1 MVEERPKGVALMQG
15 HPELSVHRAIRSS
28 SKDPHG
34 MGVAATG
41 DIANSKYAWEEHM
54 LMDEAAND
62 NRVTELISI
71 LSTTLT
77 NIDVEY
83 EFELARIRI
92 TAKPELR
99 GVIVDTVRQ
108 RHIKRREPYVRQI
121 AELRKQMS
129 QRHGRVACSDRPGL
143 GSKARGA

>member
-1 MVEERPKGVALMQG
+1 
-15 HPELSVHRAIRSS
+15 
-28 SKDPHG
+28 
-34 MGVAATG
+34 
-41 DIANSKYAWEEHM
+41 M
-54 LMDEAAND
+54 LTDKAAND

-71 LSTTLT
+71 FSTTLT

-99 GVIVDTVRQ
+99 AMIVDTVRQ
-108 RHIKRREPYVRQI
+108 RHIERREPYVRQI
-121 AELRKQMS
+121 AELQKQMRQS
-129 QRHGRVACSDRPGL
+129 QGAVACSDRPYL

>member
-1 MVEERPKGVALMQG
+1 
-15 HPELSVHRAIRSS
+15 
-28 SKDPHG
+28 
-34 MGVAATG
+34 
-41 DIANSKYAWEEHM
+41 M

-99 GVIVDTVRQ
+99 AMIVDTVRQ
-108 RHIKRREPYVRQI
+108 RHIERREPYVRQI
-121 AELRKQMS
+121 SELRNRMS
-129 QRHGRVACSDRPGL
+129 QSQVACSDRPYL
-143 GSKARGA
+143 GSRARGA